1 MKEPKCHRCV
11 ELQQEADDAAELRK
25 KVVAEIEEH
34 VKFMDIVDGY
44 VLAQLDR
51 LK

>member
-1 MKEPKCHRCV
+1 MREPKCHRCV

-34 VKFMDIVDGY
+34 IKFIIVDGY